1 MKKGLIITHAGSA
14 HFDDVLALALI
25 LATNVSTY
33 FEVERREPS
42 PGELEDP
49 AVWVVD
55 VGGRFQPELRNFDH
69 HQSVDC
75 PAAFVLVARY
85 LGIEYILSVLP
96 WWHFKDSVDR
106 IGPARSSQ
114 QFGAGDDLVNRNPV
128 ENWLVDRF
136 ATSPADSLPLLK
148 SFGESIIA
156 SATGLKRQLDFW
168 KSCRRL
174 MISGVPAMIAETTES
189 YGLEEFRRAVAD
201 PPDIVISLDKRS
213 PGWRLFRYDG
223 APVDFSRLADY
234 PEIEF
239 AHKSG
244 FLAKTRDRLPE
255 DQLIALVAR
264 AIIAR

>member
-14 HFDDVLALALI
+14 HFDDMLAIALI
-25 LATNVSTY
+25 LATNASTY

-42 PGELEDP
+42 PAELEDP
-49 AVWVVD
+49 ATWVVD
-55 VGGRFQPELRNFDH
+55 VGARFEPELRNFDH
-69 HQSVDC
+69 HQSAEC

-85 LGIEYILSVLP
+85 LGIEDTLSVLP

-114 QFGAGDDLVNRNPV
+114 LFGAGDDLVNRNPV
-128 ENWLVDRF
+128 ESWLVDRF
-136 ATSPADSLPLLK
+136 AAQPADSLPLLK
-148 SFGESIIA
+148 SFGESII
-156 SATGLKRQLDFW
+156 SGATSLKRQVDFW
-168 KSCRRL
+168 KSGRRL
-174 MISGVPAMIAETTES
+174 IIAGVPAMIAETTES
-189 YGLEEFRRAVAD
+189 YGLEEFRRAVPD

-223 APVDFSRLADY
+223 ARVDFSRLADC

-239 AHKSG
+239 AHNSG

-255 DQLIALVAR
+255 DELAALVAK
-264 AIIAR
+264 AIIGR